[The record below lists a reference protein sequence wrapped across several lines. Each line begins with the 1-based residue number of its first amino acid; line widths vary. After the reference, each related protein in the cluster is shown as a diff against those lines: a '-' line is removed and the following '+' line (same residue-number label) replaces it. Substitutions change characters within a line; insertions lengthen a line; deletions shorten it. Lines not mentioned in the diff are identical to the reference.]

1 MSQSVSSLPH
11 ANAPVLHTGAPLA
24 DADLVVILVHG
35 RGSTAE
41 NILGLAP
48 AIAPEGEAGDRIA
61 FLAPQ
66 ADGNVWYPQPFRQ
79 PLTSNEPW
87 LTGALATID
96 RVVDLVRDEAPDR
109 TIVVGGFS
117 QGACLSLEYLARGSR
132 EISGVAAFSGA
143 LIGPSIAD
151 RLPIG
156 NLAGRWVFLGCGD
169 RDSYFTIDVAED
181 SVAALKAAGAETEF
195 RQYPGMGHTI
205 VEDETDAVRARLT
218 ALLR

>member
-1 MSQSVSSLPH
+1 MSQSTTSLPH
-11 ANAPVLHTGAPLA
+11 ANAPVFHTGAPLA
-24 DADLVVILVHG
+24 EAELVIILNHG
-35 RGSTAE
+35 RGSTAD

-48 AIAPEGEAGDRIA
+48 AITPEEDAGAKIA

-79 PLTSNEPW
+79 PLASNEPW

-96 RVVDLVRDEAPDR
+96 RIVDLVRAETPDR
-109 TIVVGGFS
+109 KIVVGGFS

-143 LIGPSIAD
+143 LIGPSISD
-151 RLPIG
+151 RQAIPTLD
-156 NLAGRWVFLGCGD
+156 GRWVFLGCGD

-205 VEDETDAVRARLT
+205 VEDETNAVRAKI
-218 ALLR
+218 ASLLP